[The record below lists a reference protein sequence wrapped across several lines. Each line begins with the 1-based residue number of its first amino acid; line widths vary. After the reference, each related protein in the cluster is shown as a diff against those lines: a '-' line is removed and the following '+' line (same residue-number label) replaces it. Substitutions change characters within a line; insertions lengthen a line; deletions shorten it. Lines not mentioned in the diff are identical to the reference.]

1 MRHNVITAPARP
13 KEQTM
18 AIPAQAAT
26 PQPTQQ
32 QKTAALRRLLLRQLI
47 FDLGV
52 PLGGYYGLRALGMN
66 AWVSLVA
73 ASLLAAPAV
82 IITLVKQRKVDVTAL
97 FTLSLLLIGALM
109 SLVTGDPRVLLVR
122 DSWLTAALGLWVL
135 GTLPTQRPFARTLAQ
150 SIVIAKIG
158 AEGHRK
164 WDDQWHT
171 DPAFRRHLRVV
182 SAVWGLG
189 LTLDAGVR
197 VVLAYALSVD
207 LVPAVSTA
215 QWLVVLAGLI
225 FFHIKYVTR
234 HGLKV

>member
-1 MRHNVITAPARP
+1 
-13 KEQTM
+13 
-18 AIPAQAAT
+18 
-26 PQPTQQ
+26 
-32 QKTAALRRLLLRQLI
+32 
-47 FDLGV
+47 V

-66 AWVSLVA
+66 QWVSLVA

-82 IITLVKQRKVDVTAL
+82 IITLVKQRKVNVTAL
-97 FTLSLLLIGALM
+97 FTLSLLLLGALM

-135 GTLPTQRPFARTLAQ
+135 GALPTQRPFARTLAQ

-164 WDDQWHT
+164 WDNQWHT

-182 SAVWGLG
+182 TAVWGLG
-189 LTLDAGVR
+189 LTMDAGVR
-197 VVLAYALSVD
+197 VVLAYALPVD

-215 QWLVVLAGLI
+215 QWLVVLTGLI
-225 FFHIKYVTR
+225 FFHIKYISR